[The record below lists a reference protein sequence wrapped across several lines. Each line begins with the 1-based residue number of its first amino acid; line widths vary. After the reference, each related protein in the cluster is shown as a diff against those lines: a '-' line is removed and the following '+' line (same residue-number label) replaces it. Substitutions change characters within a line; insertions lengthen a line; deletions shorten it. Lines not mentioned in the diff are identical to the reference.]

1 MVKLTVLMPVYN
13 AEKYLEDAINSII
26 NQTFRD
32 FEFLIIDD
40 GSTDSSKDII
50 HSYND
55 SRIRLVS
62 NKQNLGISKTLNK
75 GIELASA
82 ELIARMDADDISLP
96 ERLGRQFAI
105 MNEHPEYALVST
117 DIEKITADGE
127 SLQFISPERDFMYF
141 YLIFQCYGI
150 YHPTV
155 MYRKQA
161 VKDVGMYPLTLSEDF
176 RLWSKLIRKYRFFHI
191 PELLVRYR
199 VTDQSI
205 SHSVRYQEYR
215 DNEKNYIID
224 NLKYF
229 AGEDYSIP
237 GAWLEAYRN
246 NATPLSNPPDI
257 IEMIRC
263 INELDVIT
271 PHVLS
276 KENVNRDKKN
286 IALAADQKKKDVFE
300 LFFNNIPT
308 IYKLK
313 LLYKTG
319 KYRKIGIFMNNWV
332 KKKSVNFFRSAD

>member
-1 MVKLTVLMPVYN
+1 MPEVTVLMPVYN
-13 AEKYLEDAINSII
+13 AEKYLTEAIESILG
-26 NQTFRD
+26 QTFFD

-75 GIELASA
+75 GIELAST

-96 ERLGRQFAI
+96 ERLSRQYVI
-105 MNEHPEYALVST
+105 MNKHPEYALVST

-127 SLQFISPERDFMYF
+127 RIKLISPERDFMYYF
-141 YLIFQCYGI
+141 LIFQCYGI
-150 YHPTV
+150 FHPTV

-161 VKDVGMYPLTLSEDF
+161 VQEVGMYPLTHSEDF

-191 PELLVRYR
+191 PENLLKYR
-199 VTDQSI
+199 VTDESI
-205 SHSVRYQEYR
+205 SHTLLYQEYR
-215 DNEKNYIID
+215 DDEKNYIMD

-229 AGEDYSIP
+229 AGEDYQIP
-237 GAWLEAYRN
+237 EAWLEAYRN
-246 NATPLSNPPDI
+246 NAAPLCNPPKI
-257 IEMIRC
+257 KEMIRC
-263 INELDVIT
+263 MNELDVIT

-276 KENVNRDKKN
+276 RENVNREKVN
-286 IALAADQKKKDVFE
+286 IALAAEQKKKDVFE

-313 LLYKTG
+313 LLFKTG
-319 KYRKIGIFMNNWV
+319 KYREMGIFMSNWV
-332 KKKSVNFFRSAD
+332 NKKSANFFRSAD